1 MWRKPHTVLT
11 PHNYHAAF
19 FLNELPILRPFGVAL
34 FFFFQ
39 KKKQKALFRF
49 VEDFWLP
56 KPRRSRPRESGA
68 CPQQNSALSGFLLFQ
83 KRSKSVSSA
92 SQKIIGYPNLGEANP
107 GGLGAYPQ
115 QNSTLSGF
123 LFQKRSKSVSSA
135 SQKIIGYPD
144 LGEADPGGLGACP
157 QQDIPQN
164 SMHNL
169 IQQLQYGWP
178 DVHMHLP
185 SCGVFPFIYTHNE
198 LTHRV
203 RATLNP
209 TYIKLIRRNVPYWAI
224 KCV

>member
-115 QNSTLSGF
+115 Q
-123 LFQKRSKSVSSA
+123 
-135 SQKIIGYPD
+135 
-144 LGEADPGGLGACP
+144 
-157 QQDIPQN
+157 DIPQN